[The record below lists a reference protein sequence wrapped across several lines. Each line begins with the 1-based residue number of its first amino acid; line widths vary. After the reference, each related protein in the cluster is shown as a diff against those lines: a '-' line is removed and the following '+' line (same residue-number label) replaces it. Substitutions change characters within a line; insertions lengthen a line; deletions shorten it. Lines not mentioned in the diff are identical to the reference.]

1 MSITFAQADALALTW
16 HDETFDRVLNTCVI
30 HHVSD
35 PELALSEIRRVLRPG
50 ETADIFLTSD
60 PGMAFRLA
68 RRLGP
73 LLSAKRRGLG
83 DVKRRVDARDHRNH
97 IGGLHVSLKHVFRN
111 DGFAESAYPIPRMP
125 WNPTLFHTFLIMKS
139 Y

>member
-1 MSITFAQADALALTW
+1 MNITFAQADALDLPW
-16 HDETFDRVLNTCVI
+16 YDETFDRVLNTCVI

-60 PGMAFRLA
+60 PGIAFRLA

-73 LLSAKRRGLG
+73 LSSAKLRGLG
-83 DVKRRVDARDHRNH
+83 DVKRRVDARDH

-111 DGFAESAYPIPRMP
+111 DGSAESTYPIPRMP
-125 WNPTLFHTFLIMKS
+125 WNPTLFHTFRIMKS